1 MFRLIY
7 FRLYLPFLL
16 NMFYV
21 LYFNLF
27 ILSLTILFLMLYGVF
42 IYMIGVERVP
52 VGCATNLCVTHSET
66 MHLT

>member
-1 MFRLIY
+1 
-7 FRLYLPFLL
+7 
-16 NMFYV
+16 MFYV